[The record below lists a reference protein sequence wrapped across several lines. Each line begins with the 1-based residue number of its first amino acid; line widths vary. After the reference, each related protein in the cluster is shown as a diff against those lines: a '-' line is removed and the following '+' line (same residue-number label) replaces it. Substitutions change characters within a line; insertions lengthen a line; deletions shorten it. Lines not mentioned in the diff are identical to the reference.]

1 MSNVKTDASSV
12 QTENETPL
20 VDRNKVVDKL
30 VVKTNRAGDNVTKA
44 QRKLFEVV
52 RECVR
57 EMNGDKDEL
66 SAYKKGVKQ
75 SHRSTVFVMMKV
87 ASFELFNRLE
97 DQLPKSYQTLYEML
111 KLANQVG
118 EERFVELLDEGFL
131 HNEST
136 KANVA
141 KCRKDE
147 AVVTADTNTSEVMTV
162 EEKEAGEVMTVDVV
176 AEDVMSLSN
185 DDRYNLVERVVDT
198 FTLDELETLRAL
210 LEMKVDGAYDY
221 QEAA

>member
-57 EMNGDKDEL
+57 EMNDDKDEL

-97 DQLPKSYQTLYEML
+97 DQLPKSYQTLYEMQ

-141 KCRKDE
+141 KFRKDE
-147 AVVTADTNTSEVMTV
+147 AVVTADTNTSDVMTV